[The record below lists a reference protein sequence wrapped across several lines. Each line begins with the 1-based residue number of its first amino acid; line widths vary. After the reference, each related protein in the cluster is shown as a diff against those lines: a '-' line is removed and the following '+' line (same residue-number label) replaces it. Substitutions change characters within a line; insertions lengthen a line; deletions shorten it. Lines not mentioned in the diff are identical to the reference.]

1 MVSKLR
7 IVTVTVS
14 LLSLT
19 IYDRFVFGFV
29 SIWLCFYL
37 ALFLFGFVSIWLC
50 FYLAVFLFGG
60 VLLEDKEMIRY

>member
-14 LLSLT
+14 LLSFT

-37 ALFLFGFVSIWLC
+37 A
-50 FYLAVFLFGG
+50 VFLFDG
-60 VLLEDKEMIRY
+60 VLLEVKEMIRY